1 MIPVSSRHMWLSTTS
16 EAYHLAWEAL
26 RRPPGAV
33 LGAGVGSG
41 YAAVTPPVARDFIE
55 QRADIDE
62 PQRGYLVRVRDTGRL
77 QGFIWATTFTHWV
90 HYFRW
95 DSLATPSGLRRPG
108 AGDGRVLD
116 ADGSLAEALQAQPR
130 EGDPAVSGVVWP
142 TIAEIALLG
151 ALGCGGYLLKLLLET
166 LAAEAPQYR
175 FVVVQA
181 TANSIAFYERH
192 GFVRVGAVAR
202 YSRRRAGG
210 AAETVGYRHWL
221 ATDEELHSSDKPSY
235 MMARAMPPPPRA
247 GAAPPKDS
255 LLARLPSLVP
265 KRLPTIA
272 PGPVPSDLS
281 AASAAVDALAAG
293 AVERAQELLD
303 EAEGRV
309 PPPPPP
315 PGGPASPPPGADVA
329 GGPGGHHGGSAA
341 AAGAPAASAPRPKG
355 GKSRSG
361 ARPSKAEAARR
372 AEVAVLEQRRADKA
386 ARAKAAAQRRAADR
400 AAGIPPRPRG
410 RPPKNRPPLPPLPVP
425 VGGARQASLPPG
437 FVAPPQPPPLYLAL
451 KAQPP
456 PAPTTPPDDV
466 AAPKAVA
473 AAPAAK
479 AKPRAPAKRPRDAP
493 AGGVVAAVVKRLKP
507 GLSGSAAAAAPAAA
521 AQRRARL
528 NARPPRPP
536 GGKTRA
542 STAAAAAAGNPAADA
557 GDEPKPRGLWA
568 RVSGWLGAQN

>member
-1 MIPVSSRHMWLSTTS
+1 MWLSTTS

-26 RRPPGAV
+26 RRPPGAA

-62 PQRGYLVRVRDTGRL
+62 PQRGYLVRRRDTGRL

-235 MMARAMPPPPRA
+235 MMARAMPPAPRA

-255 LLARLPSLVP
+255 LLARLPALVP

-293 AVERAQELLD
+293 AVERAQELLE

-315 PGGPASPPPGADVA
+315 PGGPAPLPA
-329 GGPGGHHGGSAA
+329 GGEAAGGGGLGSAA
-341 AAGAPAASAPRPKG
+341 AAAAAAPAAGAAAPRPKG

-410 RPPKNRPPLPPLPVP
+410 RPPKNRPPLPPLPGQAVP
-425 VGGARQASLPPG
+425 PAGGRQASLPPG
-437 FVAPPQPPPLYLAL
+437 FVAPPPPPLYLAL

-456 PAPTTPPDDV
+456 PAPTTPPDD
-466 AAPKAVA
+466 AAAKAA
-473 AAPAAK
+473 AAPPAK
-479 AKPRAPAKRPRDAP
+479 AKQRAPAKRPRDAP
-493 AGGVVAAVVKRLKP
+493 PGGVVAAVVKRLKP
-507 GLSGSAAAAAPAAA
+507 GSAAPAAA
-521 AQRRARL
+521 AQRRAAL

-542 STAAAAAAGNPAADA
+542 AAAAAAAAGGPAADA